1 MYTTQVVNFF
11 ASKTQHHAC
20 ITARWTTAFECRFL
34 PKNIR
39 DAHERE
45 NLVRTNPEQ
54 MLTCSNGEERS
65 EHIGLWLGL
74 ILWNTK
80 TGRVQQIPVISFEK
94 IPKGLGLRQ
103 GLGLFATFVRKYT
116 CSNAQEQERRERRRT
131 CSPPCASL
139 HPDHQVPRQ

>member
-1 MYTTQVVNFF
+1 MDHQQFIVYYGEVV
-11 ASKTQHHAC
+11 A
-20 ITARWTTAFECRFL
+20 
-34 PKNIR
+34 KNWSSLLIEVTISRLLFVVMLENGKFWEFGFPIR

-65 EHIGLWLGL
+65 EHIGLGLGL

-94 IPKGLGLRQ
+94 IPKMCRFECKG
-103 GLGLFATFVRKYT
+103 
-116 CSNAQEQERRERRRT
+116 
-131 CSPPCASL
+131 
-139 HPDHQVPRQ
+139 